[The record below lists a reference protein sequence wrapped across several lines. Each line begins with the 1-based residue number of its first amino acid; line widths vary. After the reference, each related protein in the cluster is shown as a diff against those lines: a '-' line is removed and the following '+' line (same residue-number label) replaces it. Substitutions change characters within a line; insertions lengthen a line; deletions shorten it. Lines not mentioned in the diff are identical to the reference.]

1 MGSDPIR
8 NKILTSL
15 FMMITVPTAG
25 ELKFYPFSG
34 TDLRISMGTSVF
46 FFILLWSRKIHPIL
60 AGFLTGSAVV
70 AFRVFL
76 DMVQNDSFQFQTSLD
91 SHYPVFFYYFIFA
104 LFFYIFKIKNMNER
118 PLFIG
123 LFGIVLEILSN
134 LTESSI
140 RHFTSHMQI
149 TAYTLFIIVV
159 VAIIRSFFVL
169 GFFNILILRETKL
182 AEKEQRKR
190 TEQTLLLISNLYAE
204 MFQLKKSAINA
215 EELTSA
221 CYRLYRELKD
231 LNHQE
236 HAQTAL
242 KISGELHEIKKDNQ
256 RIYAG
261 LSKLMA
267 KEKVDDF
274 MTIEEIIA
282 VITRSN
288 ENYGEMLCKTINYKV
303 YISGKH
309 PHYQTFILLS
319 LINNLVSNAV
329 EAIVE
334 VGRIVLTIERDGDI
348 VKISIN
354 DNGDGISPKIKPF
367 IFEPGFTTK
376 FDQAGIASNGIGLWY
391 IKNVIENI
399 GGGIKLI
406 DSTKTE
412 GTTFEIQLPVAS
424 LVEKDD
430 ESEFFYC

>member
-1 MGSDPIR
+1 
-8 NKILTSL
+8 
-15 FMMITVPTAG
+15 MMITIPTAG

-34 TDLRISMGTSVF
+34 ADLRISMGTSVF

-70 AFRVFL
+70 TFRLLL
-76 DMVQNDSFQFQTSLD
+76 DRVQNDSFQFQTSFN
-91 SHYPVFFYYFIFA
+91 SHFPVFFYYFIFA

-123 LFGIVLEILSN
+123 LLGIVLEVMSN
-134 LTESSI
+134 LAESTI
-140 RHFTSHMQI
+140 RHYTTHMQI
-149 TAYTLFIIVV
+149 TAYTVFIIVV

-169 GFFNILILRETKL
+169 GFFNILILRETRL
-182 AEKEQRKR
+182 AEEQQRKR
-190 TEQTLLLISNLYAE
+190 TEQILLLISNLYAE
-204 MFQLKKSAINA
+204 MFQLKKSTINA

-231 LNHQE
+231 LNQQE
-236 HAQTAL
+236 HAQAAL

-267 KEKVDDF
+267 KEKLDDY
-274 MTIEEIIA
+274 MSIEEIIA

-288 ENYGEMLCKTINYKV
+288 ENYGEMLGKTINYKV
-303 YISGKH
+303 NIFGKH

-329 EAIVE
+329 EAISE
-334 VGRIVLTIERDGDI
+334 EGQIVLTVENANDI
-348 VKISIN
+348 VTIRIN
-354 DNGDGISPKIKPF
+354 DNGSGISPRIKPY

-376 FDQAGIASNGIGLWY
+376 FDQTGIASNGIGLSY

-406 DSTKTE
+406 DSSETE

-430 ESEFFYC
+430 DSEFFYC